1 MRPIRWL
8 TLPLLVLVAAC
19 ASSSW
24 QVDQYETPG
33 ANVAG
38 KRTFAWTGGELGT
51 VAAVNPTVAASTDQH
66 IRDTVVAGL
75 VKKGYTQ
82 VPDPKTADMLVSYQI
97 VGTRKYVTS
106 QRPRFGAPLPDD
118 VLMQS
123 NPQPPAASEL
133 PREQRVTDGSVM
145 VFVDE
150 PGTERLLWRGM
161 ISAETRSSSTESGIH
176 TAAEMARDIV
186 ESFPQKSGAP

>member
-8 TLPLLVLVAAC
+8 TLPLLALAAAC

-24 QVDQYETPG
+24 QVDDYEVPG
-33 ANVAG
+33 ANVAS

-51 VAAVNPTVAASTDQH
+51 VAAVDPTVAASTDQH
-66 IRDTVVAGL
+66 IRDAVVAGL

-123 NPQPPAASEL
+123 RPPPPAASEL
-133 PREQRVTDGSVM
+133 PRERTVRDGTVV

-150 PGTERLLWRGM
+150 PGTERLLWRGE
-161 ISAETRSSSTESGIH
+161 ISAETRPTSRENAMH
-176 TAAEMARDIV
+176 TAADMASAIV
-186 ESFPQKSGAP
+186 EKFPQRVAGP